1 MYWFVISELI
11 DLLEHQFLNKKLMI
25 FFSFFLFFCNF
36 LLHKYIKF
44 YFKMQ
49 GCFIFFEQ
57 GSSSLILFERQI
69 ENSSYN

>member
-1 MYWFVISELI
+1 MYRFVISELI
-11 DLLEHQFLNKKLMI
+11 DLLEHQFLNKTSMK
-25 FFSFFLFFCNF
+25 FFFLSLFFCNF

-49 GCFIFFEQ
+49 GCLIFFKQ
-57 GSSSLILFERQI
+57 CWSSLILFERQI